1 MYGVVMRVRKIYVD
15 RSSKIISIRV
25 PRDLLSNM
33 SRYRRLE
40 GVSVTFQ
47 MCKGA
52 EMYLKEKGAWPTKK
66 EE

>member
-1 MYGVVMRVRKIYVD
+1 MRQKRK
-15 RSSKIISIRV
+15 SNLNKSKMITVRV
-25 PRDLLSNM
+25 PQNLLDKM

-52 EMYLKEKGAWPTKK
+52 ELFLRAKNAWETT
-66 EE
+66 EEVK

>member
-1 MYGVVMRVRKIYVD
+1 MVYRRRKHFKDYSNKMIT
-15 RSSKIISIRV
+15 IRV
-25 PRDLLSNM
+25 PKDLLDQM

-52 EMYLKEKGAWPTKK
+52 EMFLKEKNAWR
-66 EE
+66 ED

>member
-1 MYGVVMRVRKIYVD
+1 MVYRKKHHRDYSNKMITV
-15 RSSKIISIRV
+15 RV
-25 PRDLLSNM
+25 PKSLLDQM

-52 EMYLKEKGAWPTKK
+52 ELFLKEKKAW
-66 EE
+66 EEEH